1 MAYRILLRRDTS
13 TNWSSNNP
21 VLSSGEPGFAID
33 TNILKIG
40 DGSNPWNDLPE
51 LNPPGATGPT
61 GDVAWNEVPQSILP
75 GFSNTYDLGSTDL
88 KWRNLYVAG
97 SLYLNDSSTSLSAS
111 NGNVIISG
119 GTGNQL
125 DGDFY
130 ITGDSNVSGD
140 LNVTGNLNLIPYK
153 SYSALITQTSGAPVP
168 TLMYSTFSGDL
179 VWDRTSTGQYTL
191 TSDNSEF
198 VEDKT
203 YIVFSQNAL
212 LGSDTK
218 PCGYRWNFVS
228 TSVINIESV
237 DYTGITGDG
246 LFYSTSFEI
255 RVYN

>member
-13 TNWSSNNP
+13 ASWSANNP

-61 GDVAWNEVPQSILP
+61 GDVAWNEVPESILP
-75 GFSNTYDLGSTDL
+75 GFNNQYDLGSTSL

-97 SLYLNDSSTSLSAS
+97 SLYVNDTSTSISAS
-111 NGNVIISG
+111 NGNFTISG
-119 GTGNQL
+119 GTGNQIS
-125 DGDFY
+125 GDIT
-130 ITGDSNVSGD
+130 ITGDSTVAGD
-140 LNVTGNLNLIPYK
+140 LNVSGNFNLIPYK
-153 SYSALITQTSGAPVP
+153 SYTALVTQTSGAPVP
-168 TLMYSTFSGDL
+168 TLLYSTFSGNL
-179 VWDRTSTGQYTL
+179 TWDRTSTGQYTL
-191 TSDNSEF
+191 TSADSEF

-203 YIVFSQNAL
+203 YLFFSQNAL
-212 LGSDTK
+212 LGSDTR
-218 PCGYRWNFVS
+218 PCGYRWNYVS

-237 DYTGITGDG
+237 DYTGVTGDG

-255 RVYN
+255 RIYN